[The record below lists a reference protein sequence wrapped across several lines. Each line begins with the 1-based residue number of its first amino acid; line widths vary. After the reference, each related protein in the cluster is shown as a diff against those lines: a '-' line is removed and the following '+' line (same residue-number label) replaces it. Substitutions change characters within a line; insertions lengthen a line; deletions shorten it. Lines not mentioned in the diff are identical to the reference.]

1 MSQNDDFNQ
10 SDEYESDEEWVSKS
24 QRKREVEGLQEL
36 GAKLPELNKEQLNKI
51 PMGDAL
57 RSAVEEAQ
65 RLQPRS
71 EASRRQAQ
79 YIGRLMR
86 DEDPDAI
93 QTALD
98 QFEAGKQAHLQIF
111 HKLERWRDRL
121 ILGDNSDLK
130 AYLEEDSSADIQHL
144 RQLLRNAQKEAKQGK
159 PPVAARKLF
168 KYLRERAEAR
178 L

>member
-1 MSQNDDFNQ
+1 MSQH
-10 SDEYESDEEWVSKS
+10 DEFESHDEFDEEWVSKT
-24 QRKREVEGLQEL
+24 QRKREMEALQAI
-36 GAKLPELNKEQLNKI
+36 GAQLPELNQEQLDKV
-51 PMGDAL
+51 PMGDDL
-57 RSAVEEAQ
+57 RRAVLEAK

-71 EASRRQAQ
+71 EAIRRQLQ

-86 DEDPDAI
+86 GEDAEAI
-93 QTALD
+93 QQALD
-98 QFEAGKQAHLQIF
+98 RFEAGKQAHLQIF

-121 ILGDNSDLK
+121 IGGDNNDLQ
-130 AYLEEDSSADIQHL
+130 AYLEEDAEADIQHL

-159 PPVAARKLF
+159 PAGAGKKLF